1 MARNKRRTVKDKEKL
16 KKIRKEARKRW
27 RQKKSAEKAMK
38 KLAEEKKRNKDKER
52 RKFKEIDPS
61 LVVRTTKF
69 LGVRTIGSCYLAFYR
84 DMVVA
89 VKEFKKRKNVDLAH
103 LRSEVRHEAT
113 MIKHLKDHRGVPLLF
128 GIITKSEP
136 IRLVTKFHG
145 NKNRGL
151 TLHKAIKKETLEKPT
166 WLEILKKLIEA
177 LNHIHSCGILHNDVK
192 SNNVVMEQRGEE
204 WNPVIIDF
212 GKARFS
218 SDPKPA
224 MSLST
229 HQQEK
234 YREQYPH
241 IASEIVNGSGRQSAQ
256 SDIFSLGKIVLAV
269 LDLLPTATARSLKVA
284 RTALC
289 EEPAKRSSLKEL
301 SEAL

>member
-1 MARNKRRTVKDKEKL
+1 M
-16 KKIRKEARKRW
+16 
-27 RQKKSAEKAMK
+27 
-38 KLAEEKKRNKDKER
+38 
-52 RKFKEIDPS
+52 
-61 LVVRTTKF
+61 
-69 LGVRTIGSCYLAFYR
+69 
-84 DMVVA
+84 
-89 VKEFKKRKNVDLAH
+89 
-103 LRSEVRHEAT
+103 
-113 MIKHLKDHRGVPLLF
+113 
-128 GIITKSEP
+128 
-136 IRLVTKFHG
+136 
-145 NKNRGL
+145 
-151 TLHKAIKKETLEKPT
+151 
-166 WLEILKKLIEA
+166 
-177 LNHIHSCGILHNDVK
+177 K

-289 EEPAKRSSLKEL
+289 EEPAKRPSLKEL

>member
-1 MARNKRRTVKDKEKL
+1 
-16 KKIRKEARKRW
+16 
-27 RQKKSAEKAMK
+27 
-38 KLAEEKKRNKDKER
+38 
-52 RKFKEIDPS
+52 
-61 LVVRTTKF
+61 
-69 LGVRTIGSCYLAFYR
+69 
-84 DMVVA
+84 
-89 VKEFKKRKNVDLAH
+89 
-103 LRSEVRHEAT
+103 

-136 IRLVTKFHG
+136 IRLVTKFHR
-145 NKNRGL
+145 NKNKGH
-151 TLHKAIKKETLEKPT
+151 TLHKAIKKEKLEKPT
-166 WLEILKKLIEA
+166 WLEILKKIIEA
-177 LNHIHSCGILHNDVK
+177 LNHIHSCGIPHNDVKSNDVKSNDVK

-212 GKARFS
+212 GKTRFS

-224 MSLST
+224 MSMST

-234 YREQYPH
+234 YWEQYPH

-284 RTALC
+284 RTALRRASKT
-289 EEPAKRSSLKEL
+289 PLLKGTL
-301 SEAL
+301 I

>member
-1 MARNKRRTVKDKEKL
+1 
-16 KKIRKEARKRW
+16 
-27 RQKKSAEKAMK
+27 MK

-69 LGVRTIGSCYLAFYR
+69 LGAGTFGSCYLAFLQRYGGSCQR
-84 DMVVA
+84 IW
-89 VKEFKKRKNVDLAH
+89 ERKNVDLAH

-145 NKNRGL
+145 NKNKGL
-151 TLHKAIKKETLEKPT
+151 TLHKAIKKEKLEKPT
-166 WLEILKKLIEA
+166 WLEILKKIIEA
-177 LNHIHSCGILHNDVK
+177 WNHIHSCGIPHNDVK
-192 SNNVVMEQRGEE
+192 SKDVKSNDVKSNDVVMEQRGEE
-204 WNPVIIDF
+204 WNPVINDF

-224 MSLST
+224 MSMST
-229 HQQEK
+229 LQQEK

-284 RTALC
+284 RTALY
-289 EEPAKRSSLKEL
+289 EEPAKRPSLKEL
-301 SEAL
+301 SEALWIYKRRKVRIVRILF

>member
-1 MARNKRRTVKDKEKL
+1 M
-16 KKIRKEARKRW
+16 
-27 RQKKSAEKAMK
+27 KS
-38 KLAEEKKRNKDKER
+38 
-52 RKFKEIDPS
+52 
-61 LVVRTTKF
+61 
-69 LGVRTIGSCYLAFYR
+69 
-84 DMVVA
+84 
-89 VKEFKKRKNVDLAH
+89 
-103 LRSEVRHEAT
+103 
-113 MIKHLKDHRGVPLLF
+113 
-128 GIITKSEP
+128 
-136 IRLVTKFHG
+136 
-145 NKNRGL
+145 
-151 TLHKAIKKETLEKPT
+151 
-166 WLEILKKLIEA
+166 
-177 LNHIHSCGILHNDVK
+177 NDVK
-192 SNNVVMEQRGEE
+192 SNDVVMEQRGEE

-284 RTALC
+284 RTALY
-289 EEPAKRSSLKEL
+289 EEPAKRPSLKEL

>member
-1 MARNKRRTVKDKEKL
+1 
-16 KKIRKEARKRW
+16 
-27 RQKKSAEKAMK
+27 MK
-38 KLAEEKKRNKDKER
+38 KLAEEKKRNEDKER
-52 RKFKEIDPS
+52 RKFKEINPS
-61 LVVRTTKF
+61 LVVRTTNF
-69 LGVRTIGSCYLAFYR
+69 LGPGTFGSCYLAFYR

-136 IRLVTKFHG
+136 IRLVTKFHR
-145 NKNRGL
+145 NKNKGL
-151 TLHKAIKKETLEKPT
+151 TLHKAIKKEKLEKPT
-166 WLEILKKLIEA
+166 WLEILKKIIEA
-177 LNHIHSCGILHNDVK
+177 LNHIHSCGIPHNDVKSNDVKSNDVKSNDVK

-224 MSLST
+224 MSMST

-234 YREQYPH
+234 Y
-241 IASEIVNGSGRQSAQ
+241 
-256 SDIFSLGKIVLAV
+256 
-269 LDLLPTATARSLKVA
+269 
-284 RTALC
+284 
-289 EEPAKRSSLKEL
+289 
-301 SEAL
+301 

>member
-1 MARNKRRTVKDKEKL
+1 MKFK
-16 KKIRKEARKRW
+16 KKI
-27 RQKKSAEKAMK
+27 
-38 KLAEEKKRNKDKER
+38 
-52 RKFKEIDPS
+52 
-61 LVVRTTKF
+61 
-69 LGVRTIGSCYLAFYR
+69 
-84 DMVVA
+84 
-89 VKEFKKRKNVDLAH
+89 
-103 LRSEVRHEAT
+103 
-113 MIKHLKDHRGVPLLF
+113 IK
-128 GIITKSEP
+128 
-136 IRLVTKFHG
+136 
-145 NKNRGL
+145 
-151 TLHKAIKKETLEKPT
+151 
-166 WLEILKKLIEA
+166 A
-177 LNHIHSCGILHNDVK
+177 LNHIHSCGIPHNDVK

-284 RTALC
+284 RTALRRASKT
-289 EEPAKRSSLKEL
+289 PLLKGTFRGTL
-301 SEAL
+301 NI